1 MSSVGIATI
10 LLSISSIV
18 MFWLMFRQR
27 IKNRRGS
34 EIEDDDYTGLA
45 KDPQSLANPD
55 EEALAELDNLLNSI
69 IKN

>member
-1 MSSVGIATI
+1 MTSVEIVTI
-10 LLSISSIV
+10 LLLISSIV
-18 MFWLMFRQR
+18 MFWLIFRQR

-34 EIEDDDYTGLA
+34 ELENDDYTGLA
-45 KDPQSLANPD
+45 KDPGSLANPD

>member
-1 MSSVGIATI
+1 MTSVGIATI

-18 MFWLMFRQR
+18 MFWLIFRHR
-27 IKNRRGS
+27 TKNRRGS
-34 EIEDDDYTGLA
+34 ELENDDYTGLA